1 MRRVFLP
8 DFVVDSVEC
17 LSPEF
22 LGKVGLKALLL
33 DLDCT
38 LKPYRATT
46 IAPEVIRWIEQLQEN
61 GFRLFLVSNGRLSR
75 VMPLAQQLGL
85 PYIAPAW
92 KPFPFALWRAVR
104 RLGVERKSTAM
115 VGDQI
120 FADVLAARLAGLRS
134 ILVTPIFPDQEP
146 WWTRLKRPLE
156 TLVTGRKRLESGC
169 SARRPDRTTCSQNPP
184 GLAGSSEDIS

>member
-17 LSPEF
+17 LSPQF
-22 LGKVGLKALLL
+22 LGSLGLRALLL
-33 DLDCT
+33 DVDCT
-38 LKPYRATT
+38 LKPYRAPS
-46 IAPEVIRWIEQLQEN
+46 IAPEVVQWVDLLRES
-61 GFRLFLVSNGRLSR
+61 GFGLCLVSNGRLRR

-104 RLGVERKSTAM
+104 WLGSERNSTAM

-156 TLVTGRKRLESGC
+156 TLVTGKKGLE
-169 SARRPDRTTCSQNPP
+169 ARRSPARLT
-184 GLAGSSEDIS
+184 G